1 MPDECGSISMSPDG
15 QYILATGTYKPRV
28 KCFEVSNLSLKFERC
43 FDSEIV
49 AHTVLS
55 DDYSKMVFLSCDR
68 FLEIHAAHG
77 RHYRLRIPRFGY
89 DMAYHAPSCDLFV
102 CGASAEVYR
111 LNLERGQFLQPLQTD
126 TRLAVNVCEVN
137 PEHHLL
143 CVGTQEGTVEA
154 WDPRDKRRAAVLDI
168 AAAGIAKLSQLPAVT
183 ALKFKNGLQMGV
195 GTATGHVLVYDIRAN
210 RPLVVKD
217 HFNQQRIKRIE
228 FNPSA
233 NAVYSMDGAILKMW
247 DETTGAQIAYIE
259 SESRFN
265 DFCTI
270 AGTGLMFFAQ
280 ENAKML
286 SYYVP
291 HMGPAPRWCSFLDN
305 MTEEIESETVQHIYD
320 DYKFVTK
327 QELESL
333 GLEHLE
339 GTNLLRSYM
348 HGFFV
353 DIRLYN
359 KARAV
364 AEPFAFD
371 RYRKDKIRQQIEA
384 ARPARLTIKSNLPKV
399 NQELALKYMEEKESA
414 AAGRNKQKKKDATP
428 NLLDDDRFAAMFAN
442 PAYAID
448 KNAIEYK
455 MLTPVLSR
463 LDKSKVKELKRKA
476 TIQASFD
483 VAGMQTESGAASS
496 DEDLFSEREE
506 ADDDD
511 AEEDGASSED
521 DYDDREMSRDI
532 KRQFKQIKKET
543 RRTERDAQRASA
555 DADEAMDDAE
565 DDGGEASASSAAG
578 RPTTTMH
585 EMATNDFKVKSMRN
599 RSDRS
604 SLADRVARQ
613 QLANGGGSFGAVS
626 STGGNR
632 QMSFSTKPEAKD
644 ARQQEFQARKHRE
657 ERKRVIRPVT
667 SLRLKKY
674 VSKQ

>member
-1 MPDECGSISMSPDG
+1 MPDECGTICMSPDG

-55 DDYSKMVFLSCDR
+55 DDYSKMAFLSCDR

-89 DMAYHAPSCDLFV
+89 DMSYHSPSCDLFV
-102 CGASAEVYR
+102 CGASSEVYR
-111 LNLERGQFLQPLQTD
+111 FNLERGQFLQPLQTD
-126 TRLAVNVCEVN
+126 TRLSVNVSDVN

-143 CVGTQEGTVEA
+143 CLGTQEGTVEA
-154 WDPRDKRRAAVLDI
+154 WDPRDKKRVGVLDL
-168 AAAGIAKLSQLPAVT
+168 AAAGIPKLNRLPAVS
-183 ALKFKNGLQMGV
+183 ALQFKNGLQLGV
-195 GTATGHVLVYDIRAN
+195 GTATGHVLVYDIRSN
-210 RPLVVKD
+210 QPIVVKD
-217 HFNQQRIKRIE
+217 HFNQQRIKKIG
-228 FNPSA
+228 FNASA
-233 NAVYSMDGAILKMW
+233 QAVYSMDAAILKIW

-259 SESRFN
+259 SESQFN

-270 AGTGLMFFAQ
+270 PGTGMLFFAQ
-280 ENAKML
+280 ENSKML
-286 SYYVP
+286 SYYIP

-305 MTEEIESETVQHIYD
+305 MTEEIESETVQNIYD

-333 GLEHLE
+333 GLDHLE

-359 KARAV
+359 KAKAV

-371 RYRKDKIRQQIEA
+371 RYRKDKIRKEIEA

-399 NQELALKYMEEKESA
+399 NQELALKYLEEKQSM
-414 AAGRNKQKKKDATP
+414 GRKKKGATE
-428 NLLDDDRFAAMFAN
+428 NLLDDNRFAAMFEN
-442 PAYAID
+442 PEYAID

-483 VAGMQTESGAASS
+483 VAGMQAESAAASS
-496 DEDLFSEREE
+496 DEDLFSEH
-506 ADDDD
+506 DDED
-511 AEEDGASSED
+511 EDGASSED

-532 KRQFKQIKKET
+532 KRQFKQIKKDT
-543 RRTERDAQRASA
+543 RRSERDQKRGG
-555 DADEAMDDAE
+555 DVMDEGSGDDAAE
-565 DDGGEASASSAAG
+565 TTAQHKA
-578 RPTTTMH
+578 PTML
-585 EMATNDFKVKSMRN
+585 ELQNNDFKVKSLRN
-599 RSDRS
+599 RSDKT
-604 SLADRVARQ
+604 SLADRVARNQ
-613 QLANGGGSFGAVS
+613 RENSAFGSVS
-626 STGGNR
+626 GTGMGNR

-644 ARQQEFQARKHRE
+644 ARKQAFEQRKHRE
-657 ERKRVIRPVT
+657 ERKKVIRPTT

-674 VSKQ
+674 VAKQ